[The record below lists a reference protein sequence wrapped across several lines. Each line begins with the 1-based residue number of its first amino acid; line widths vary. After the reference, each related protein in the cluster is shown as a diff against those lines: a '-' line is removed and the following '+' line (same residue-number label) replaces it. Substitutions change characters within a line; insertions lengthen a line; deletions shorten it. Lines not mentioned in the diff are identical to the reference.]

1 MYVPT
6 FACPFFREAKVS
18 MSNAFDYFGILKIAA
33 TNAKLSIAFRY
44 RINNLKSYC

>member
-18 MSNAFDYFGILKIAA
+18 MSNAFDYFFGILKIAA
-33 TNAKLSIAFRY
+33 TNAKLGIAF
-44 RINNLKSYC
+44 

>member
-33 TNAKLSIAFRY
+33 TNAKLSIAF
-44 RINNLKSYC
+44 